1 MDYPSVSYPIHPY
14 VPFWTQQTLRVS
26 FSHPPLRYNRGI
38 KQKERNKTDPTTQCQ
53 FWIHRR
59 TIHYQWKVKCMPPA
73 LPLLVMLTPLYR
85 SVFVPMTVRSNGS
98 LLLRI
103 SALISNAGREG
114 VTRESSLH
122 LTSPLPYLAHEE
134 QEINLINNRGGR
146 RITTARERECVL

>member
-1 MDYPSVSYPIHPY
+1 MLCYLIGLVEGTEMDYPSVSYPIHPY

-38 KQKERNKTDPTTQCQ
+38 KQKERNKTDHTLHCLFLSHQRE
-53 FWIHRR
+53 IS
-59 TIHYQWKVKCMPPA
+59 IVGKVKCLSPD

-85 SVFVPMTVRSNGS
+85 SVFVPMTVRSKGS

-122 LTSPLPYLAHEE
+122 LTSSLPYLAQIE
-134 QEINLINNRGGR
+134 QQINSN
-146 RITTARERECVL
+146 

>member
-1 MDYPSVSYPIHPY
+1 MHCL
-14 VPFWTQQTLRVS
+14 FL
-26 FSHPPLRYNRGI
+26 SHQREINIVG
-38 KQKERNKTDPTTQCQ
+38 
-53 FWIHRR
+53 
-59 TIHYQWKVKCMPPA
+59 KVKCLSPA

-122 LTSPLPYLAHEE
+122 LTSSLPYLAHEE
-134 QEINLINNRGGR
+134 QLINLINNRGGSKDFDS
-146 RITTARERECVL
+146 ARERVRALET